1 MLGSLIP
8 TCSNCGRVLPEDG
21 SPCPSC
27 TLPSPAVTAPA
38 GDAPE
43 GLVAGRYL
51 LQRRLGRGAAKDV
64 WLAHDLTLDRAV
76 ALARVSG
83 PAAWERLRR
92 EARLTARLG
101 GHRHIVT
108 VHDVFDDDGT
118 PCLVARYMTGG
129 SLADRLARAPGGR
142 LEPAEA
148 IRAGREIALALA
160 HAHMHGIVHRDVKPD
175 NVWLDGDGEAALGD
189 FGIALADGETTGGS
203 HGTPLYAA
211 PEQARG
217 EEVTARSDLYAL
229 GATLFEL
236 LSGRPPLEASAL
248 EGVPEPLE
256 RLVRALLAERPE
268 DRPGAAADVA
278 AALER
283 MIAPAPLAV
292 EAPPGLVGRSAELA
306 RLRAALDDAWA
317 GATRTVAVVGE
328 PGIGKSTL
336 LDALAAEAQRRG
348 GRVLRG
354 RAQPVVR
361 AYGVWR
367 EIVRSLAP
375 PDSGPLQA
383 LIGAPPSDA
392 APGGEE
398 ERLRLF
404 DAVADLL
411 ATAAAERPLLI
422 VLDDLHWADASSLAL
437 LAHVAGAERGAR
449 VLLAGAYRADE
460 APRLDALERDS
471 RFERIDLTGLGADD
485 LRALVPSGASVGDA
499 SLQAIHARTAGNP
512 FYVAELVRALA
523 ADGRLGEDGGS
534 LPPLVPTRVREYVR
548 RRVERL
554 GPDVGPVLEVAA
566 VAGRFTIADLVRAA
580 GATRPMVAAALER
593 STGAGLVVSA
603 GDAPGHYAFAHA
615 IVRDAVN
622 EALSERR
629 RGELHEAVGAALRAR
644 RDAGADVAAAQLAH
658 HALAAARDGADP
670 QPAWQAALD
679 AAGEAQMMLGHA
691 EAARHYADALEALA
705 LGAEAPAA
713 ERREVMLSLADAT
726 FAAGDIEQARR
737 RYAQAA
743 EAARRD
749 GDADA
754 LARAAL
760 GFSQV
765 RPYGVVDTEALEL
778 VATALESCAEE
789 GPRRARLTGMLAVL
803 EPDQER
809 REALIDEALE
819 TAARIDDEATLGW
832 LYPAAIVVNWRAER
846 AGQRAAAAAQ
856 AMHSA
861 ARHADH
867 GALVWAHVQRIRD
880 ALQAGD
886 VSGADAELDRA
897 RPVAHAT
904 GRSMPRWF
912 LLVAGGGG
920 ATSAGRVE
928 EASRMAAEALALT
941 RRHSDDPLHE
951 YTVQQL
957 VIARLRWRPHEADA
971 AGLRGF
977 ASRYPDLP
985 AWEAMLAALEWD
997 LGNPEG
1003 ARRGVELCAA
1013 DDFRAVVRSPDF
1025 LPAAANLAEAAAGA
1039 GESRHVA
1046 RLYELLAPH
1055 AHTNPVFEHVV
1066 AAFGPAARPLG
1077 LLAAADDRPA
1087 DAAAHF
1093 AEAVRLATDW
1103 GAPAWA
1109 LRAIGDWLAT
1119 GVPVPDRAALV
1130 THGLALARELAL
1142 PSVAARIADAQT
1154 ITP

>member
-27 TLPSPAVTAPA
+27 ALPSPAVTAPA

-108 VHDVFDDDGT
+108 VHDVFDDEGT

-129 SLADRLARAPGGR
+129 SLADRLSRASGGR

-375 PDSGPLQA
+375 PDPGPPQA

-437 LAHVAGAERGAR
+437 LGHVAGAARGAR
-449 VLLAGAYRADE
+449 VLLAGASRADE
-460 APRLDALERDS
+460 PPALDALERDP
-471 RFERIDLTGLGADD
+471 RFERIELAGLGADD
-485 LRALVPSGASVGDA
+485 LRALVPSGASVGQA

-523 ADGRLGEDGGS
+523 AEGRLGEDGGS

-580 GATRPMVAAALER
+580 GATRPAVAAALER

-603 GDAPGHYAFAHA
+603 ADAPGHFAFAHA

-622 EALSERR
+622 EALTERR

-644 RDAGADVAAAQLAH
+644 RDAGADVGAAQLAH

-679 AAGEAQMMLGHA
+679 AAREAQMMLGHA

-705 LGAEAPAA
+705 LGAEAPVAD
-713 ERREVMLSLADAT
+713 RREVMLSLADAT

-832 LYPAAIVVNWRAER
+832 LYPAAIVVHRRADR

-904 GRSMPRWF
+904 RRSMHRWF
-912 LLVAGGGG
+912 LLVAE
-920 ATSAGRVE
+920 AGRATFAGRLE
-928 EASRMAAEALALT
+928 EASRMAAEALALN

-971 AGLRGF
+971 AELRGF
-977 ASRYPDLP
+977 AARYPDLP

-1013 DDFRAVVRSPDF
+1013 DGFRAVVRSPDF

-1039 GESRHVA
+1039 GDPGSVA

-1055 AHTNPVFEHVV
+1055 AHTNPVFEHAV

-1093 AEAVRLATDW
+1093 ADAVRLATEW
-1103 GAPAWA
+1103 GAPASA
-1109 LRAIGDWLAT
+1109 LRAIGDWLET
-1119 GVPVPDRAALV
+1119 GVPAPDRAVLV
-1130 THGLALARELAL
+1130 SHGLALARELAL

>member
-1 MLGSLIP
+1 MLGFLIR
-8 TCSNCGRVLPEDG
+8 TCANCGRALPEDG

-27 TLPSPAVTAPA
+27 TLPSPQATAPA
-38 GDAPE
+38 APAPE

-83 PAAWERLRR
+83 PSAWERLRR

-108 VHDVFDDDGT
+108 VHDVFDDAGT

-129 SLADRLARAPGGR
+129 SLADRLSREPAGR
-142 LEPAEA
+142 LEPAEV

-160 HAHMHGIVHRDVKPD
+160 HAHGHGIVHRDVKPD

-189 FGIALADGETTGGS
+189 FGIALADGEAAGDS
-203 HGTPLYAA
+203 LGTPLYAA
-211 PEQARG
+211 PEQARS

-229 GATLFEL
+229 GVTLREL
-236 LSGRPPLEASAL
+236 LGGFD
-248 EGVPEPLE
+248 GVPEPLE
-256 RLVRALLAERPE
+256 RLMRELLAERPE
-268 DRPGAAADVA
+268 DRPADAAEVA
-278 AALER
+278 ARLER
-283 MIAPAPLAV
+283 MIGPAPVAA
-292 EAPPGLVGRSAELA
+292 EAPPGFVGRSAELA
-306 RLRAALDDAWA
+306 RLRAALDGAWA
-317 GATRTVAVVGE
+317 GATRAVAVVGE

-336 LDALAAEAQRRG
+336 LDALAAEAGRRG
-348 GRVLRG
+348 GRALWG
-354 RAQPVVR
+354 RAEPDGR

-367 EIVRSLAP
+367 ELVRALAP
-375 PDSGPLQA
+375 AGPGPLDA
-383 LIGAPPSDA
+383 LLGAPRSGA
-392 APGGEE
+392 VPGGEE

-411 ATAAAERPLLI
+411 ATAAAEKPLLI

-460 APRLDALERDS
+460 APPLDALERDP
-471 RFERIDLTGLGADD
+471 RFERIELAGLGADD
-485 LRALVPSGASVGDA
+485 LRALVPSGAGEA
-499 SLQAIHARTAGNP
+499 SLLAIHERTAGNP

-534 LPPLVPTRVREYVR
+534 LPALVPTRVREFVR

-580 GATRPMVAAALER
+580 GATRPAVAAALER

-603 GDAPGHYAFAHA
+603 AGAPGHFAFAHA
-615 IVRDAVN
+615 IVRDAVS
-622 EALSERR
+622 ETLSERR

-644 RDAGADVAAAQLAH
+644 RDAGADVDAAQLAH

-679 AAGEAQMMLGHA
+679 AAREAQSMLGHA

-713 ERREVMLSLADAT
+713 ERREALLSLADAT

-749 GDADA
+749 GDADR

-765 RPYGVVDTEALEL
+765 RPYGAVDTEGLEL
-778 VATALESCAEE
+778 VASALERCAEK
-789 GPRRARLTGMLAVL
+789 GALRARLTGQLAVL

-809 REALIDEALE
+809 REALIDEAL
-819 TAARIDDEATLGW
+819 AMADDEATRGW

-846 AGQRAAAAAQ
+846 AGQRAAAAAH

-886 VSGADAELDRA
+886 VSAADAELDRA

-904 GRSMPRWF
+904 RRSMHRWF
-912 LLVAGGGG
+912 LLVAE
-920 ATSAGRVE
+920 AGRATFAGRLD
-928 EASRMAAEALALT
+928 EASRMAAEALALN

-977 ASRYPDLP
+977 AARYPDLP

-1003 ARRGVELCAA
+1003 ARRGVELCAG

-1025 LPAAANLAEAAAGA
+1025 LVAAANLAEAAAGA
-1039 GESRHVA
+1039 GEPRHVT

-1055 AHTNPVFEHVV
+1055 ASTNPVFEHAV

-1093 AEAVRLATDW
+1093 AEAVRLATEW

-1119 GVPVPDRAALV
+1119 GVPVPDRPALV
-1130 THGLALARELAL
+1130 NHGLALARELAL